1 MSVQTSVGPIDWADG
16 EHEFRLRW
24 GELIELQQ
32 QCDAGPGFILARMF
46 SGQWRMEDISHIIRL
61 GLIGAGMKPGKALNL
76 VRSYVES
83 RPPRESLDLAISIL
97 GAAVDGILDGEEEAE
112 KSPPGE
118 AEAPLTEE

>member
-1 MSVQTSVGPIDWADG
+1 MSVQTSIGPIDWADG

-61 GLIGAGMKPGKALNL
+61 GLIGAGMEPGKALNL
-76 VRSYVES
+76 VRTYVEQ
-83 RPPRESLDLAISIL
+83 RPPRESLDLAIAIL
-97 GAAVDGILDGEEEAE
+97 GAAVDGILDGEEDAE
-112 KSPPGE
+112 KLSSGE